1 MLINTYANE
10 LQLCTLTYANELLV
24 CMLMTHDAHANQER
38 PE

>member
-10 LQLCTLTYANELLV
+10 LQLCTPTYANELLV